1 MVPALGPMSSNGALE
16 RPGMG
21 RRGSTAKTEEGG
33 KTRTTEQKQMMLQKY
48 LSSVEDLVKDLRES
62 SPFGGVYA

>member
-1 MVPALGPMSSNGALE
+1 MVPTRPMSSSGALE

-21 RRGSTAKTEEGG
+21 RRGSVAKNDDG
-33 KTRTTEQKQMMLQKY
+33 KTKTTEMKQMMLQRY
-48 LSSVEDLVKDLRES
+48 LSSVEDLVRDLRES